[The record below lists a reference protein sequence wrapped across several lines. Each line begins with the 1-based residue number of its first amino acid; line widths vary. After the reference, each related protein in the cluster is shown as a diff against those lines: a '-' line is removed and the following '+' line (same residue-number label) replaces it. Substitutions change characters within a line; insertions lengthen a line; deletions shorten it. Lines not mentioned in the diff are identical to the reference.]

1 MDTVRSRLLS
11 DKRGLEAVGLSSQ
24 AEQVKVQLDTVSAFP
39 LMAVQEDPSMME
51 YAARDFAFSLAQ
63 IYIGKPCET
72 TTLILANYLPL
83 IQKFSL
89 ITKLHLTIRII
100 EN

>member
-1 MDTVRSRLLS
+1 MDAVWSRLLS

-63 IYIGKPCET
+63 IYIGEPCET
-72 TTLILANYLPL
+72 TA
-83 IQKFSL
+83 FS
-89 ITKLHLTIRII
+89 
-100 EN
+100 